1 MAVTDPSSFTASP
14 QLSYVNLS
22 WTSAGAA
29 GYRVRRKTGT
39 GAYVLIYDG
48 DNSTFSLTDYVA
60 NFSQSGAGMEYDY
73 KVTSVD
79 TDGTTES
86 TGIED
91 TATMPSLTTGAI
103 QGVGVLDSQLKVSG
117 SNTTAGNTYSL
128 PTGTVTIND
137 HVETMH
143 EGRMGG
149 SGQYDDRI

>member
-1 MAVTDPSSFTASP
+1 MAVTDPTTFTVTPS
-14 QLSYVNLS
+14 LSKVALS
-22 WTSAGAA
+22 WSTTGAA
-29 GYRVRRKTGT
+29 GYRLRRKTGS

-48 DNSTFSLTDYVA
+48 GGSTFAHDDYVA
-60 NFSQSGAGMEYDY
+60 NFSQAGAGMEYDY

-86 TGIED
+86 TGVED
-91 TATMPSLTTGAI
+91 TATMPSLTTSNV
-103 QGVGVLDSQLKVSG
+103 QDVDVLDSQLKVSG

>member
-1 MAVTDPSSFTASP
+1 MPVTDPSSFTASP

-48 DNSTFSLTDYVA
+48 GSSTFTLTDYVA

-73 KVTSVD
+73 QVTSVD
-79 TDGTTES
+79 SDGNES

-91 TATMPSLTTGAI
+91 TATVPSLTTGAI

-137 HVETMH
+137 HVESMH

>member
-1 MAVTDPSSFTASP
+1 MPVTDPSSFTASP

-48 DNSTFSLTDYVA
+48 GNSTFTLTDYVA

-73 KVTSVD
+73 QVTSVD
-79 TDGTTES
+79 SDGNES

>member
-1 MAVTDPSSFTASP
+1 MPVTDPSSFTASP

-29 GYRVRRKTGT
+29 GYRIRRKTGT

-48 DNSTFSLTDYVA
+48 GSSTFTLTDYVA

-73 KVTSVD
+73 QVTSVD
-79 TDGTTES
+79 SNGNES